1 MTVFYSQEM
10 AGFGG
15 LPVVKPSAPQY
26 AGDLFVYQATIALAS
41 QATTDTI
48 VLAYIPPG
56 NSFQFALLSTDTS
69 LATSTIAIG
78 ITGST
83 GKYRAA
89 AVLTTTN
96 TPAFSAAP
104 VASYANVPL
113 TAPETQF
120 ITIAVAALPATGL
133 LVYQQY
139 WAM

>member
-10 AGFGG
+10 TGFGS

-26 AGDLFVYQATIALAS
+26 AGDVFIYQATISLAS

-48 VLAYIPPG
+48 VLAYVPSG
-56 NSFQFALLSTDTS
+56 NSFLYGLLSTDTS

-78 ITGST
+78 ITGTT

-89 AVLTTTN
+89 AVFTTTN
-96 TPAFSAAP
+96 TPTLTGL
-104 VASYANVPL
+104 VANYANAPL
-113 TAPETQF
+113 AAPETQF
-120 ITIAVAALPATGL
+120 ITIAVAALPASGI

>member
-10 AGFGG
+10 AGFGS

-26 AGDLFVYQATIALAS
+26 AGDLFVYQATITLAT

-48 VLAYIPPG
+48 VVGYVPPG
-56 NSFQFALLSTDTS
+56 NAFQFGLLSTDTS
-69 LATSTIAIG
+69 LATATIAIG
-78 ITGST
+78 IAGTT

-96 TPAFSAAP
+96 TQAFIAAP
-104 VASYANVPL
+104 VASFANVPL
-113 TAPETQF
+113 TAPETQI
-120 ITIAVAALPATGL
+120 ITIAVAALPASGL
-133 LVYQQY
+133 LVYQQF